1 MIIRG
6 IVMCVKNKF
15 FSCDTFYSYSL
26 VIYIGLCL
34 FIYLFFYC
42 NGHVI

>member
-26 VIYIGLCL
+26 VIYVYVYL
-34 FIYLFFYC
+34 FIYFLL
-42 NGHVI
+42 